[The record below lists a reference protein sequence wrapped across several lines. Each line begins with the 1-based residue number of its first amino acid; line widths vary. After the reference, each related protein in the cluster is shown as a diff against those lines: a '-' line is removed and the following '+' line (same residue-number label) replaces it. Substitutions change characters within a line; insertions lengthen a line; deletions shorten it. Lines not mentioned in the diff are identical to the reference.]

1 MDHIFS
7 NLDNFGVLEGNMVTS
22 RPGNDSVRVGNILP
36 QIVGGSIVQKC
47 IKNWNSSIDVFRVYE
62 KWDTIPYVRYIPS

>member
-7 NLDNFGVLEGNMVTS
+7 NLDNFGVLEGNMVIS

-36 QIVGGSIVQKC
+36 RIVGDCTVQK
-47 IKNWNSSIDVFRVYE
+47 V
-62 KWDTIPYVRYIPS
+62 